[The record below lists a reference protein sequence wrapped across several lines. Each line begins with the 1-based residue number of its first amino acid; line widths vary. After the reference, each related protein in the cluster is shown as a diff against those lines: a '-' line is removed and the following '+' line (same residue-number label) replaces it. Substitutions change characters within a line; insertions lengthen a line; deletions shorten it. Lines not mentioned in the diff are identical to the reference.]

1 MASHSADLDLG
12 SRPRWRDAMLPSRR
26 VGRRGSAGPPPGEGT
41 PDRGSS
47 ALARVNH
54 LLVALEP
61 ALGELPHS
69 LDRTAAFAA
78 LQRHIG
84 AEFSP
89 TALCLLEVDDRSG
102 TWTTKLAV
110 GCTLPE
116 AQAAP
121 DLPGPL
127 ADVVARIEPQ
137 LVSDLA
143 HVGSGVAPG
152 SGSGIYLPL
161 CVGRNLVGA
170 IGIEHTVVGEFGPD
184 DLDLAIERSSGWAL
198 LVDDVRRFG
207 RIRAL
212 SADASE
218 ARVARELHDRLGQWL
233 TYVSLEV
240 EGIIRHQPGSTPELA
255 RLHTTV
261 QSAIEEMRD
270 TLRQLLAGV
279 SADRP
284 LALVAREIC
293 ERFEERTEVE
303 VTYESTPPAKR
314 LAVPVEVEFSRILQL
329 ALGNCERHASASR
342 IRVRWDT
349 DGARATLSISDDG
362 VGFDP
367 SGVVRDAAGGLID
380 MRERANT
387 IGADLLVSSQP
398 GAGTTV
404 SVTTAPASKEW
415 TS

>member
-1 MASHSADLDLG
+1 MATHSADLDLG
-12 SRPRWRDAMLPSRR
+12 SRPRWRDAVLPSRR
-26 VGRRGSAGPPPGEGT
+26 VGRRSSAAPSADDES
-41 PDRGSS
+41 PDSQTA
-47 ALARVNH
+47 ALARVNN

-61 ALGELPHS
+61 ALGEMPQS
-69 LDRTAAFAA
+69 LDRSAAFSA
-78 LQRHIG
+78 LHRHIG

-89 TALCLLEVDDRSG
+89 TALCLLEVDDRTG
-102 TWTTKLAV
+102 TWTPKLAV
-110 GCTLPE
+110 GCTMPE
-116 AQAAP
+116 ALFAQ

-127 ADVVARIEPQ
+127 ADVVARVEPL

-143 HVGSGVAPG
+143 RIGSGVAPS

-170 IGIEHTVVGEFGPD
+170 VAIEHSAVGEFGPE
-184 DLDLAIERSSGWAL
+184 DLELALERCTGWAL

-233 TYVSLEV
+233 TYVSLEL
-240 EGIIRHQPGSTPELA
+240 EGVIRDQPGSTPELA

-303 VTYESTPPAKR
+303 VTFESTPPGRR
-314 LAVPVEVEFSRILQL
+314 LPVPVEIELSRILQL
-329 ALGNCERHASASR
+329 ALGNCERHARASR

-349 DGARATLSISDDG
+349 DGTHGSLSIIDDG

-367 SGVVRDAAGGLID
+367 SGVVRDTAGGLID
-380 MRERANT
+380 MRERASA
-387 IGADLLVSSQP
+387 IGADLVVSSQP
-398 GAGTTV
+398 GAGTTI
-404 SVTTAPASKEW
+404 SATTASASKEW